1 MHLLPYSGWYFLFH
15 FYVVYFTIIFF
26 FFLWTKHTNAI
37 HIVILNISF
46 AIFSYG
52 LQLYFLFHSLFL
64 TFSNFYLIN
73 ISYLLFSFLWLSP
86 LIDFFLLPFSL
97 LLALL
102 NFFFFLFSFCILIF
116 PFHDHVDIFNFNSTF
131 FLIWNIVLLYYLI
144 LFVGGWIC
152 FVHLIE

>member
-1 MHLLPYSGWYFLFH
+1 MEHKSSCTWPQTKLFEQTHACVDIKSNKIFLFFFVFFFCIGSLRMHFLPYSGWYFLFH

-26 FFLWTKHTNAI
+26 FFLWTKHMNAI

-86 LIDFFLLPFSL
+86 LIDFFLLPFSF
-97 LLALL
+97 LLA
-102 NFFFFLFSFCILIF
+102 
-116 PFHDHVDIFNFNSTF
+116 P
-131 FLIWNIVLLYYLI
+131 
-144 LFVGGWIC
+144 
-152 FVHLIE
+152 